1 MDGITTMQLLF
12 SYNVKVTYFT
22 NVIKSSGDVTANP
35 TMGREKKRIQFQ
47 VKVHRYIRVW
57 VNFQCLCFGKSVNG
71 RATSWLERNERCLLK
86 YWFVVREITRNV
98 QRGEGSVLE
107 NTETSEET
115 PDWKKAKV
123 PRFRETCLV
132 GRGRTRISGAWS
144 PSVWRCWSLW
154 SASSSVRSRHP
165 RAWLSDTEYTLVLE
179 NSGLEQTSSHIW
191 YSYLELLRLLN

>member
-71 RATSWLERNERCLLK
+71 RVTSWHERNVRCLLK
-86 YWFVVREITRNV
+86 YWFVAREITSFKVLSLTHKPARV
-98 QRGEGSVLE
+98 VKISVTCPITHFKGENNYIIL
-107 NTETSEET
+107 
-115 PDWKKAKV
+115 
-123 PRFRETCLV
+123 
-132 GRGRTRISGAWS
+132 
-144 PSVWRCWSLW
+144 
-154 SASSSVRSRHP
+154 
-165 RAWLSDTEYTLVLE
+165 
-179 NSGLEQTSSHIW
+179 
-191 YSYLELLRLLN
+191 